1 MTMEMPSTP
10 DYYADLQ
17 LDQHATA
24 QEIRQAYRLLA
35 LKHHPDKLAP
45 GQTVDAEEFRKIQEA
60 YETLRDEASREVYDT
75 IYDLVREEWEKYRE
89 WQQRENPFEKMRR
102 VRAEER
108 RRAAEESR
116 RQDRAWREH
125 FKATEEEFR
134 AAAEERA
141 RQRAQQERTED
152 EEQAFETKKCR
163 QNMEYD
169 EWKDEVERVLK
180 RLQEEVAELKARSE
194 GFR

>member
-1 MTMEMPSTP
+1 
-10 DYYADLQ
+10 
-17 LDQHATA
+17 
-24 QEIRQAYRLLA
+24 
-35 LKHHPDKLAP
+35 
-45 GQTVDAEEFRKIQEA
+45 
-60 YETLRDEASREVYDT
+60 
-75 IYDLVREEWEKYRE
+75 
-89 WQQRENPFEKMRR
+89 MRR

-125 FKATEEEFR
+125 FKTTEEEFR
-134 AAAEERA
+134 AAAEESA
-141 RQRAQQERTED
+141 RKRAQQERTED
-152 EEQAFETKKCR
+152 EEHAFEIKKCR